1 MMPDTIPAVNDLS
14 PRSDA
19 FTLDVRGL
27 SKRFGDVRAVEGLS
41 LRIREGEVFGLL
53 GPNGAGKSTTINLIC
68 GLLAADAGEIVLF
81 GEAVRPG
88 AEVVKRRLGVCPQEI
103 IIWSKLTCLEQLE
116 FTGEMYGLPRASARR
131 RGLELLADLG
141 LAEKMNRLAATL
153 SGGMKRRL
161 NLALALVHDPDFV
174 VLDEPEAGLDPQ
186 SRVLVREYIRAMAR
200 RRTVLF
206 TTHNMD
212 EAERV
217 CDRVAIIDH
226 GALLVLDT
234 PDRLKQTIGSGG
246 ILEIETDAPETAEAI
261 LPDLEALGLRGVRV
275 ERTLVVRGADPAAAL
290 PGLLE
295 RLRARGAAVREV
307 KHRENTLED
316 VFITLTGRRLRE

>member
-1 MMPDTIPAVNDLS
+1 LIPGGAAAVETLS
-14 PRSDA
+14 NSPEVPA
-19 FTLDVRGL
+19 LDVRGL
-27 SKRFGDVRAVEGLS
+27 SKRFGDVRAVEKLS
-41 LRIREGEVFGLL
+41 LRVRPGEVFGLL

-68 GLLAADAGEIVLF
+68 GLLAADAGDILLF
-81 GEAVRPG
+81 GEPVHPG

-103 IIWSKLTCLEQLE
+103 VIWSKLTCLEQLE
-116 FTGEMYGLPRASARR
+116 FTGAMYGLERAAARR
-131 RGLELLADLG
+131 RGLELLSDLG
-141 LAEKMNRLAATL
+141 LLEKKSRLAATL

-186 SRVLVREYIRAMAR
+186 RRVMVREYIRSLAR

-217 CDRVAIIDH
+217 CDRVAIIDR

-234 PDRLKQTIGSGG
+234 PDRLKQT
-246 ILEIETDAPETAEAI
+246 
-261 LPDLEALGLRGVRV
+261 
-275 ERTLVVRGADPAAAL
+275 VVRESAP
-290 PGLLE
+290 
-295 RLRARGAAVREV
+295 
-307 KHRENTLED
+307 RENTLED